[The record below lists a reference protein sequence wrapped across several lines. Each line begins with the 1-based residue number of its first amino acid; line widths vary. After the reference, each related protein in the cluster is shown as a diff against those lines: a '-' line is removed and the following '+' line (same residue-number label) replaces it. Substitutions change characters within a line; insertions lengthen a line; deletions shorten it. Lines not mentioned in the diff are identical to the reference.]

1 MILNSE
7 RHCQAYEDNSIE
19 PVVFNEYRADDW
31 DSEEDEK
38 DDWKRLVRYIAG
50 IVVFFYVLFVYL
62 I

>member
-19 PVVFNEYRADDW
+19 PAVFNEYRADDW
-31 DSEEDEK
+31 DSAEDEK